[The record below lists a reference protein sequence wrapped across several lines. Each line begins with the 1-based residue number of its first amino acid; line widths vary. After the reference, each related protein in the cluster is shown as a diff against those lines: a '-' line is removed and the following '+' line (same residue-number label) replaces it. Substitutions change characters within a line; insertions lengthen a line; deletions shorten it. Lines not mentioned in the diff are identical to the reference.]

1 MDELFNISGKHAIV
15 TGGTNGLGYG
25 IAEGF
30 LERGVKVVAIG
41 HNPKSLERE
50 AEWKKKGYD
59 CKVLIGD
66 FAKRSEVDRL
76 FNEAMVFLSNRLD
89 IMVTSAGIQRRYRSD
104 QFPIEEWD
112 KVIEVNLT
120 TTFLFCQKASQV
132 MIPQKKGKIIT
143 IASMMTYFG
152 GQTIPAYAAS
162 KGGVG
167 QLTKAFSNDLSALGI
182 NVNALAP
189 GYMDTDMNSALVNNE
204 ARRPMIDERI
214 PMHRWG
220 TPSDMVGP
228 AVFLA
233 SDASNYLTGEIIPVD
248 GGYLG
253 K

>member
-1 MDELFNISGKHAIV
+1 MDQLFNISGKHAIV

-30 LERGVKVVAIG
+30 LERGVKLVAIG

-50 AEWKKKGYD
+50 VEWKKKGYD

-66 FAKRSEVDRL
+66 FTKRSEVERL
-76 FNEAMVFLSNRLD
+76 FNEAMVFLSNKLD